1 MSNQAL
7 IRKPFEDSEEM
18 IKTLDDVFKIGK
30 VASDSGM
37 FPDITTQAKAV
48 MAILAGRELGIP
60 PMASMRG
67 FNVIKGKAQISAGL
81 LAAMIRKSGRY
92 DYKIATDPSKEDT
105 ECVILWSE
113 NIGGATTIIGQS
125 KFTLDDAK
133 RAGLIKPDSNWQKY
147 PRAMLF
153 ARALT
158 EGQRKYAPDIGIGPV
173 YAEGEIPSDEV
184 IDISPPRVISEMPT
198 AKEIFDTPRPLPDAP
213 LPAAWTDD
221 SAARHVAD
229 LEAANKIKTGLKTIA
244 NEIKAEAPKD
254 VPTIPDL
261 KQGIQN
267 NLDAHTQEAAKPEPQ
282 PDPVP
287 ALKPTLTAAQQKVID
302 GITSACK
309 EHGKDKAEV
318 WELVY
323 KYIGRKIKRS
333 AELGDEEAE
342 RVFTYLQTLASEW
355 SAQAK
360 PESAPAK
367 YDRKNP
373 AHNAQLAKAIEDE
386 IKKLTIL
393 GQPFGPLSDLIAEL
407 VEREF
412 GRKIAHRYELTDE
425 EAIAVIEFLQYRI
438 LEKECEK
445 AVKADEV

>member
-7 IRKPFEDSEEM
+7 IRKPFEDNDMMARDLNEAM
-18 IKTLDDVFKIGK
+18 KIGEI
-30 VASDSGM
+30 VAKSRM
-37 FPDITTQAKAV
+37 FPEVTDQAKAV
-48 MAILAGRELGIP
+48 VAILAGRELGIP
-60 PMASMRG
+60 PMASLR
-67 FNVIKGKAQISAGL
+67 NIHVVKGKVEIGASL
-81 LAAMIRKSGRY
+81 LAAMIRQSGKYNYKVVKS
-92 DYKIATDPSKEDT
+92 EDD
-105 ECVILWSE
+105 ECVLLWSE
-113 NIGGATTIIGQS
+113 NIGGAWTVHGQS
-125 KFTLDDAK
+125 KFTMADAK
-133 RAGLIKPDSNWQKY
+133 RAKLIKPDSNWEKF

-153 ARALT
+153 ARAMT
-158 EGQRKYAPDIGIGPV
+158 EGQKKYCPDIGIGAV
-173 YAEGEIPSDEV
+173 YAPGEISESDV
-184 IDISPPRVISEMPT
+184 IDITPEPQTATDIPT
-198 AKEIFDTPRPLPDAP
+198 AEEIFETPRPLPDTP
-213 LPAAWTDD
+213 LPEAWTDD
-221 SAARHVAD
+221 SAARQVAD
-229 LEAANKIKTGLKTIA
+229 LEIANKINAGLKTIA
-244 NEIKAEAPKD
+244 SEIAAEAPKD
-254 VPTIPDL
+254 VPTIADL

-267 NLDAHTQEAAKPEPQ
+267 NLDAHTQESAKPE

-323 KYIGRKIKRS
+323 KYIGRKIRRS
-333 AELGDEEAE
+333 AELTDEEAE
-342 RVFTYLQTLASEW
+342 KVFTYLQTLASEW
-355 SAQAK
+355 STQAK
-360 PESAPAK
+360 PEPAPVK

-373 AHNAQLAKAIEDE
+373 AHNAELAKAIEE
-386 IKKLTIL
+386 AIKKLTIL

-425 EAIAVIEFLQYRI
+425 EAIALIEFLQNRI